1 MSFCIYEFLGLFLGL
16 FFLFGCFVLSWFFSF
31 LIYYHF
37 LDACLFSRQRQKGCG
52 AGWEAGPWGGAEGQ
66 WRETV
71 TRIYCILNALLME
84 RGCLVIGAWALLIE
98 SRPLNPLCLLPSRAY
113 PIFSQGLVL
122 ESKLWQ
128 ISAETRG
135 QCWHPDCKGGL
146 GFKSETPR
154 ALGSVLLCDW
164 CPWHLEVCLS
174 NRGWSYHSWIFLK
187 LRDQPQAKLYRW
199 GVNGNLQNKGCFRLR
214 V

>member
-1 MSFCIYEFLGLFLGL
+1 MSFLGFFLGSFSCLVVLFYPD
-16 FFLFGCFVLSWFFSF
+16 FSRF

-71 TRIYCILNALLME
+71 TRIYCILNALLKE

-122 ESKLWQ
+122 ESQLWQ

-135 QCWHPDCKGGL
+135 QC
-146 GFKSETPR
+146 
-154 ALGSVLLCDW
+154 
-164 CPWHLEVCLS
+164 
-174 NRGWSYHSWIFLK
+174 
-187 LRDQPQAKLYRW
+187 
-199 GVNGNLQNKGCFRLR
+199 
-214 V
+214 